1 MGLSAIR
8 VANATVNRE
17 LAALKAPAAARRACR
32 KGGQPPYI
40 AMLEEKNTRKGFFEE
55 EQFRFRDG
63 SRCERGKFGATR
75 GGRGIEAET
84 QRLGS
89 ARQDGK

>member
-1 MGLSAIR
+1 MLRLG
-8 VANATVNRE
+8 E
-17 LAALKAPAAARRACR
+17 RAGEVVSR
-32 KGGQPPYI
+32 PTS
-40 AMLEEKNTRKGFFEE
+40 MLEEKNTRKGFFEE